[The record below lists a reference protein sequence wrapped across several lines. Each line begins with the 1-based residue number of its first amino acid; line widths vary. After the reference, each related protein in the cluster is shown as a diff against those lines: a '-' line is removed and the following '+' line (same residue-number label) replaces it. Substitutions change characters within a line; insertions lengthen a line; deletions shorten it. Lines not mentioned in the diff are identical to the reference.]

1 MFLSLIPAQY
11 KALVIAITIAAY
23 TAAVAIGSWHTGA
36 KLARSDCQA
45 EKIALQQ
52 AQQKAIIDQVAK
64 NDAIL
69 KDQQAKARKAS
80 DDHEK
85 ALSDLQTK
93 YDAAIAANRAAGGLR
108 VSRSVCDQPPA
119 SPKTTSAGGPDE
131 AGARTVELP
140 QRVEDDLYA
149 LTKRADELAE
159 QLRALQQWIRDNG
172 LYGDSMNAH

>member
-1 MFLSLIPAQY
+1 MFLNLIPPQY
-11 KALVIAITIAAY
+11 KAFAIAIAIAAY

-52 AQQKAIIDQVAK
+52 AQQKALLDQVAK

-85 ALSDLQTK
+85 ALSDLQAK

-108 VSRSVCDQPPA
+108 VPRTVCDQPAA
-119 SPKTTSAGGPDE
+119 SAQTSSASRPDE
-131 AGARTVELP
+131 ASPGTVELP
-140 QRVEDDLYA
+140 QRIEDDLFA

-159 QLRALQQWIRDNG
+159 QLRALQQWIKDNG
-172 LYGDSMNAH
+172 LAT

>member
-1 MFLSLIPAQY
+1 MNFIPAQY
-11 KALVIAITIAAY
+11 KALVVAIAIAVY

-45 EKIALQQ
+45 EKLALQQ
-52 AQQKAIIDQVAK
+52 AQQKALINQVTK

-85 ALSDLQTK
+85 ALSDLQAK
-93 YDAAIAANRAAGGLR
+93 YNTAIAANRAAGGLR
-108 VSRSVCDQPPA
+108 ISRTVCDQPPTSPQA
-119 SPKTTSAGGPDE
+119 SSAGRPDE
-131 AGARTVELP
+131 ASPGTVELP

-159 QLRALQQWIRDNG
+159 QLRSLQQWIKDNG
-172 LYGDSMNAH
+172 LY